1 MSANASAAAPADA
14 SAKQPGDALVRVGGV
29 VFAVGAVATLITVIP
44 LLVGA
49 DPLPTAA
56 YLVSM
61 LMGVGFFV
69 AGCGLFRSMSVQR
82 RLDREAQAAGPVAGQ
97 ASAAR

>member
-1 MSANASAAAPADA
+1 MGVSTNQA
-14 SAKQPGDALVRVGGV
+14 GDGLVRVGGV

-49 DPLPTAA
+49 EPLPTAA

-69 AGCGLFRSMSVQR
+69 AGCGLARSVAVQR
-82 RLDREAQAAGPVAGQ
+82 RADRAAQRGQ
-97 ASAAR
+97 APTG

>member
-1 MSANASAAAPADA
+1 MGVSNEQA
-14 SAKQPGDALVRVGGV
+14 GDGLVRIGGV
-29 VFAVGAVATLITVIP
+29 IFAVGAVATLITVIP

-49 DPLPTAA
+49 EPLPTAA

-69 AGCGLFRSMSVQR
+69 AGCGLARSVAAQR
-82 RLDREAQAAGPVAGQ
+82 REDRAAQRAV
-97 ASAAR
+97 R